1 MIVASVDR
9 DARSFVLFIDFPAKL
24 ITAWRFSGITL
35 SVVDGIRKYNKNI
48 LIHLIKL
55 FYQYCNWKE
64 VNFMDFMLTK
74 EQEQMREEVIR
85 FARESLHSEKEMISE
100 QEMWKRISEFGLL
113 GVTVPEEYCG
123 LGESYL
129 TAAVVDE
136 ALGYACEDNGFI
148 FAVNNHIWVGIMPV
162 FLFGSE
168 TIKKRYV
175 SRMVQG
181 QWIGAVAITEAD
193 AGSDANA
200 MQTTAWKTE
209 DGYLLNGSKMFISNG
224 TIADVFIIFAK
235 TEQDG
240 VTAFIVEKDFVG
252 LTVGKDVE
260 RMGLSHCPMAEI
272 TLKNCTVPQE
282 NLLGKIGGGGMILK
296 SVLEHERCFEFAC
309 HIGAMQ
315 RVMEKC
321 LLYTRQRRQFGKYL
335 SEFQAITHK
344 ISEMKMK
351 IELARQMM
359 YKVAWKMDHGKDS
372 YLDSS
377 IFKLF
382 VSESYIKTCQDA
394 IQIFGAYGY
403 TTEYGLEQELR
414 DAIACGIYSGTTEMQ
429 KNTIFSLSLLDI

>member
-1 MIVASVDR
+1 
-9 DARSFVLFIDFPAKL
+9 
-24 ITAWRFSGITL
+24 
-35 SVVDGIRKYNKNI
+35 
-48 LIHLIKL
+48 
-55 FYQYCNWKE
+55 
-64 VNFMDFMLTK
+64 MDFMLTK

-85 FARESLHSEKEMISE
+85 FAKERLCSKNEIISE
-100 QEMWKRISEFGLL
+100 QEMWKRTSEFGLFGITL
-113 GVTVPEEYCG
+113 PEKYCG

-136 ALGYACEDNGFI
+136 ALGYACENNSFI

-168 TIKKRYV
+168 KIRKRYL

-193 AGSDANA
+193 AGSDVNSI
-200 MQTTAWKTE
+200 QTTALKTKE
-209 DGYLLNGSKMFISNG
+209 GYLLNGSKMFVSNG

-235 TEQDG
+235 AKQEG
-240 VTAFIVEKDFVG
+240 ITAFIVEKDFAG
-252 LTVGKDVE
+252 LSVGKDIE
-260 RMGLSHCPMAEI
+260 RMGLCHCSMAEI
-272 TLKNCTVPQE
+272 TLKNCMVPRE
-282 NLLGKIGGGGMILK
+282 NLLGEIGCGSLVLK

-309 HIGAMQ
+309 HVGAMQ
-315 RVMEKC
+315 RIMEKC
-321 LLYTRQRRQFGKYL
+321 LLYTQQRRQFGKYL

-359 YKVAWKMDHGKDS
+359 YKVVWKMDHGNDS

-403 TTEYGLEQELR
+403 TAEYGLEQELR
-414 DAIACGIYSGTTEMQ
+414 DAIACSIYSGTSEMQ